1 MNGLLDDFRSGVAS
15 LHPSRFPYGKFAVA
29 LSLGLVAGLLFQRLN
44 LPLPFMLGAMMT
56 CTVAALLGLPVA
68 APAVIRPPMSAIIGV
83 LLGSGFS
90 PAVVAQLPHW
100 WPALLGLMAFM
111 VACGFTVVLYF
122 RKVGGYDA
130 TTAFFSGMPGGL
142 VEMIELGEE
151 RGGDTRVIALVHA
164 ARLLFIV
171 MTIPFAI
178 QWLEGVSLNR
188 AAGTVSVFDAPLVQ
202 EFWLIGCGLAGVALG
217 YLLKLPARTLLG
229 PMLVSAAVHVLGLSD
244 FKPAFE
250 IVNAAQLVL
259 GVVIGCRFAGTATRM
274 VMRILALSV
283 GSTLILIFW
292 TGLFAFIVSQLAGY
306 RMTTLI
312 LAYSPGGLAEMSL
325 IALAI
330 HAEVAF
336 VASMH
341 IIRIFLVMVSAAGI
355 FSLLRIGS
363 RIPPAS
369 GEGIKHQAAQAPA
382 E

>member
-1 MNGLLDDFRSGVAS
+1 LNGLLDDVRSGVAS
-15 LHPSRFPYGKFAVA
+15 LHPSRFPYGRFALA
-29 LSLGLVAGLLFQRLN
+29 LSLGLGAGLLFQRLN
-44 LPLPFMLGAMMT
+44 LPLPFMLGAMMA
-56 CTVAALLGLPVA
+56 CTIAALLKLPVA
-68 APAVIRPPMSAIIGV
+68 APSVIRPPMSAIIGV

-90 PAVVAQLPHW
+90 PAVVAQWPHW

-111 VACGFTVVLYF
+111 IACGFTVVLYF
-122 RKVGGYDA
+122 RTVGGYDA

-188 AAGTVSVFDAPLVQ
+188 AAGSVSVFDAPLVQ
-202 EFWLIGCGLAGVALG
+202 EFWLIGCGLAGVVLG
-217 YLLKLPARTLLG
+217 YVLKLPARTLLG
-229 PMLVSAAVHVLGLSD
+229 PMLVSAAVHILGLSD

-274 VMRILALSV
+274 VMRILMLSV

-292 TGLFAFIVSQLAGY
+292 TGLFAVIVSQLAGY

-325 IALAI
+325 IALAL

-341 IIRIFLVMVSAAGI
+341 IIRIFLVMVCASGI
-355 FSLLRIGS
+355 FSLLRIGARTAVPS
-363 RIPPAS
+363 A
-369 GEGIKHQAAQAPA
+369 EAAKPAPA
-382 E
+382 RSHAE